1 MRIPPPERR
10 PSQTLQTEWQG
21 HAITVTVGLYPDTG
35 KPCEVFADAVRGGQM
50 QAAMSD
56 ACVLISIALQHGISP
71 EALAKSLGKVPGMV
85 LRDGAMVEVEG
96 PASVVGAI
104 LAVVGGA

>member
-10 PSQTLQTEWQG
+10 PSETFQTEWQG
-21 HAITVTVGLYPDTG
+21 HAITVTVGLYPDTLL
-35 KPCEVFADAVRGGQM
+35 PCDVFADTARGGHM
-50 QAAMSD
+50 QYALAD
-56 ACVLISIALQHGISP
+56 ACIIISIGLQCGMSP
-71 EALAKSLGKVPGMV
+71 AELTNSLGTIPVMV